1 MQTPNVAEASSLS
14 RLGARGTLSMV
25 NENELPFKL
34 RHRETSQIRLTGS
47 NQKVKWVALVLNGHQ
62 GVWPNSHRRK
72 GST

>member
-1 MQTPNVAEASSLS
+1 
-14 RLGARGTLSMV
+14 MV